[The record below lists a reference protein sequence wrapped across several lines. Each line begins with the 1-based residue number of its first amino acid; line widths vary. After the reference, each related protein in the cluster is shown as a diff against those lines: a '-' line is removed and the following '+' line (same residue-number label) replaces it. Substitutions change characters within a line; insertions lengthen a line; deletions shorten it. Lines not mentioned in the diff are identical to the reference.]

1 MRESTTRGR
10 IALAATALAALAAPE
25 LARAHHGTAAVSVAG
40 PEGPGAA
47 LETSS
52 PLPLP
57 QGTFFT
63 MMKTEYVPFRKF
75 AFADPENKDYSSF
88 NMLGLGFG
96 VRPWLSAYVFQPFN
110 VKAGDGIGRNAGPG
124 DPNLMLTF
132 GFKYDE
138 GFRLV
143 PERESLDELMDWHF
157 SLSISST
164 LPLATTGHTDRAGAF
179 FAPDMQLGFGSPAP
193 GVGLAVMKQLTD
205 DLTFLG
211 EVNYQHFFP
220 HTYSFTRYQFGGETR
235 VNAAAVYRVYGK
247 GRFRLDLSG
256 ELNFLHLQ
264 RDKELNAAGDME
276 ALQASGGG
284 ILYAG
289 LGTRLFYGP
298 FSVAVGIR
306 RAALKELNEAQ
317 DQQGSEGLEKFRL
330 AATLSYSTRL

>member
-1 MRESTTRGR
+1 MKRTAPLAC
-10 IALAATALAALAAPE
+10 IAFAALAVPG

-47 LETSS
+47 LETTS

-57 QGTFFT
+57 QGTLFA

-75 AFADPENKDYSSF
+75 AFAEPENKSYSSF
-88 NMLGLGFG
+88 NLFALGFG
-96 VRPWLSAYVFQPFN
+96 IRPWLSAYVFQPFN
-110 VKAGDGIGRNAGPG
+110 VKAGDGIGSNTGAG
-124 DPNLMLTF
+124 DPNLMLAL

-143 PERESLDELMDWHF
+143 PEKESLDELMDWHF
-157 SLSISST
+157 SLSLSST

-193 GVGLAVMKQLTD
+193 AIGIAALKQLAA

-247 GRFRLDLSG
+247 GSFRFDLSG

-264 RDKELNAAGDME
+264 RDKERNDAGDME

-298 FSVAVGIR
+298 FSAAVGIR
-306 RAALKELNEAQ
+306 RAALKALNEAQ
-317 DQQGSEGLEKFRL
+317 DQQGSEGLERFRL
-330 AATLSYSTRL
+330 AATLSYSTRF